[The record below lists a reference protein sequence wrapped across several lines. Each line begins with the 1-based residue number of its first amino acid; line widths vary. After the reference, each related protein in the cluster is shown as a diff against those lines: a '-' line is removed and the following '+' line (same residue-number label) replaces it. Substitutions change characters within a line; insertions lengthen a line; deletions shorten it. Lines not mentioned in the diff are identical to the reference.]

1 VSRSPR
7 RVADAALRTA
17 DKGEPEKRRAIL
29 HAAVHV
35 FAQKGYHGCRIA
47 DVAQRAGVAYGLVY
61 HYFKN
66 KEELLES
73 VFAEQWAIFIRG
85 LEAIRSGPGRAAEQ
99 LASVCRFVLDVFRT
113 APDAVRV
120 LILEVSHAPDALRA
134 GSTPRTLEAAIRIVA
149 DMVMRGQDEG
159 ELRPDVDPMLAGAS
173 LLGILELNLT
183 GMVVGLLKAPS
194 EEALER
200 MKKQVVAFALEGLIV
215 LERSPGLGP

>member
-1 VSRSPR
+1 MSRNLR
-7 RVADAALRTA
+7 RSSISGAPTA
-17 DKGEPEKRRAIL
+17 EAGEPEKRRAIL

-47 DVAQRAGVAYGLVY
+47 DVARRAGVAYGLVY

-73 VFAEQWAIFIRG
+73 VFAEQWAIFVRG
-85 LEAIRSGPGRAAEQ
+85 LEAIHSGPGEAAEQ

-134 GSTPRTLEAAIRIVA
+134 GSTPQTLEAAIRIVA
-149 DMVMRGQDEG
+149 DMVRRGQDEG
-159 ELRPDVDPMLAGAS
+159 ELRPDFDPMVAAASFLGA
-173 LLGILELNLT
+173 LELNLT
-183 GMVVGLLKAPS
+183 AMVVGLLKAPS

-200 MKKQVVAFALEGLIV
+200 TKKQVVALALQGLIARG
-215 LERSPGLGP
+215 RSLGPEP